1 MLLRPSLST
10 PTRLPDHGLLF
21 TAMGSRITVV
31 GIGADGWSSV
41 PATGRE
47 RILAADVLLGGERH
61 LAMLPPTDAVRERWP
76 SPLLGGLDDLLA
88 RHSGTVVA
96 LASGDPLVSGI
107 GSTLIRRLGGDAV
120 EVIPSVSAVA
130 LARARM
136 GWAAEECDT
145 VTLVGREV
153 DALRRYLTRGRRL
166 VVLTSDSSSP
176 AELSRLLVGE
186 GFPDARVTVLGDLGG
201 EESRIDGA
209 AADLVDVTAP
219 QLSLLCIDCAGA
231 EGLSTIPGLP
241 DDCFEN
247 DGQLSKRPIRAAAVC
262 ALGPRPGELLWDVGA
277 GAGSVGIEWARTDPR
292 CRTIAVERDSARA
305 DTIVIN
311 AARLGVP
318 SLTVVRGGAPEAL
331 SGLPAPDA
339 IFVGGGGSR
348 DGVLETCWQS
358 LRPGGRLVVHAVTLE
373 TEAVLVQWWK
383 ECGGELSRL
392 SVEQASSIGRFTGWQ
407 SLRPVVQWSV
417 TKGDR

>member
-1 MLLRPSLST
+1 
-10 PTRLPDHGLLF
+10 
-21 TAMGSRITVV
+21 MGSRITVV

-41 PATGRE
+41 SATGRE
-47 RILAADVLLGGERH
+47 HVLGAAVLLGGERH
-61 LAMLPPTDAVRERWP
+61 LAMIPPTDAVLERWP
-76 SPLLGGLDDLLA
+76 SPLLSGLDDLLA
-88 RHSGTVVA
+88 RHPGRVVA

-107 GSTLIRRLGGDAV
+107 GSTLIRRLGSDAV
-120 EVIPSVSAVA
+120 EVIPAVSSVA

-136 GWAAEECDT
+136 GWSAEECDT
-145 VTLVGREV
+145 VTLVGRDI

-166 VVLTSDSSSP
+166 IVLTSNSSSLP
-176 AELSRLLVGE
+176 EIARLLVGE
-186 GFPDARVTVLGDLGG
+186 GFADAMVTVLGDLGS
-201 EESRIDGA
+201 EESRIGGT
-209 AADLVDVTAP
+209 AADLVNVTAP
-219 QLSLLCIDCAGA
+219 QLSLLCIDCVGA

-262 ALGPRPGELLWDVGA
+262 ALAPRPGELLWDVGA

-292 CRTIAVERDSARA
+292 CRTIAVEKDPARA
-305 DTIVIN
+305 DTIVTN

-348 DGVLETCWQS
+348 DGVLEACWQS

-392 SVEQASSIGRFTGWQ
+392 SVEQASSVGTFTGWR

-417 TKGDR
+417 TKGKK